1 MNERVCKSQSAVT
14 ATKQKLNMSSPE
26 VKHYVLQLG
35 ATKEERYC
43 LSLWLR
49 DGHDICEIPYPKDWY
64 TEDIPVGD
72 FITSIRM
79 DNTGFSYYHPAV
91 QTYLKKLNLSRRQKK
106 RIKRAMT
113 EDPNFD
119 CEEYLYDDELNRE
132 YRQAKRNL
140 TKYGIDLLYHF
151 VGFDVFNEIC
161 ERMDNGKSISDISF
175 FSADP
180 AMSITE
186 TDSESDS
193 LPF

>member
-14 ATKQKLNMSSPE
+14 AAKQKLNMSSPE
-26 VKHYVLQLG
+26 VKHYILKLD
-35 ATKEERYC
+35 ATKDERYC
-43 LSLWLR
+43 LSLWLK
-49 DGHDICEIPYPKDWY
+49 DGHDIYEIPYPKDWY
-64 TEDIPVGD
+64 AEHIPVSD

-79 DNTGFSYYHPAV
+79 DSSGFSYYHPSV
-91 QTYLKKLNLSRRQKK
+91 QTHLKKMNLSRRQKK
-106 RIKRAMT
+106 EIKRAMI
-113 EDPNFD
+113 EDPAFN
-119 CEEYLYDDELNRE
+119 CEEYLYNDELYQE

-140 TKYGIDLLYHF
+140 AKYGIAMLYRF
-151 VGFDVFNEIC
+151 VGFDVFNEAC
-161 ERMDNGKSISDISF
+161 ERMDNGESISDISF